1 MTTGARSRDAILR
14 ATLDLLAEEGF
25 TGLTVDAVAARAG
38 VGKATIYRH
47 WGSRA
52 TLVHDAASTMHAVEE
67 EPDTGDLREDLRV
80 LLRQLTR
87 FLCGPDTGRVLAS
100 LVDAAQREPEL
111 AALRET
117 HIRQKRAVLAR
128 AFERALARGDVDAD
142 LDVERAVDL
151 TVGPVFYRRLMTR
164 SSLDAGSLDQH
175 LDLVLRAVGAVR
187 RADA

>member
-1 MTTGARSRDAILR
+1 MSTGARSREAILR

-25 TGLTVDAVAARAG
+25 AGLTVDAVAARAG

-52 TLVHDAASTMHAVEE
+52 TLVHDAASTLHPVEA
-67 EPDTGDLREDLRV
+67 EPDTGDLREDLRA
-80 LLRQLTR
+80 LLGQLTR
-87 FLCGPDTGRVLAS
+87 FLCGPETGRILAS

-111 AALRET
+111 AALREA
-117 HIRQKRAVLAR
+117 HIRQKRAVVAGAFDR
-128 AFERALARGDVDAD
+128 AIARGELDPD

-151 TVGPVFYRRLMTR
+151 TVAPLFYRRLMTR
-164 SSLDAGSLDQH
+164 TSLDTPALDRH
-175 LDLVLRAVGAVR
+175 LDLVLRAVGTSA